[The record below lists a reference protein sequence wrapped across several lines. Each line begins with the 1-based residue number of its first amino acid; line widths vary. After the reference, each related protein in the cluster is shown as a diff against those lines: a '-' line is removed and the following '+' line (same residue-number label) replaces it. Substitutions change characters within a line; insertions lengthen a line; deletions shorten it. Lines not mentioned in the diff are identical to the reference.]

1 MKYREILLEQLKSLP
16 YFNKEAIYLLSD
28 QYNLKKTTV
37 DSYINRS
44 LKHKDLFRLKNGTY
58 VTADF
63 FDKNKG
69 DISYMFYLANVI
81 RSPSYVSSWAAL
93 QYYDLATESIHSVTS
108 VTKKVTRNYQTKA
121 GNFEYHSI
129 KADLFSGFA
138 LVKGKFNFF
147 IASPSK
153 ALFDLLY
160 FKTEEFRGLNIEDIV
175 DITKGLRVD
184 VDEMDPKERKAFDL
198 LVRDHFKKHE

>member
-44 LKHKDLFRLKNGTY
+44 LENKELLRLKNGTY

-63 FDKNKG
+63 FDKNKS
-69 DISYMFYLANVI
+69 DISYAFYLANVI

-93 QYYDLATESIHSVTS
+93 QYYDLATESIHSITS

-129 KADLFSGFA
+129 KGGLFSGFT
-138 LVKGKFNFF
+138 LVKRKFNFF
-147 IASPSK
+147 IASPAK

-160 FKTEEFRGLNIEDIV
+160 FKTEEFRGLNIGDVIGIV
-175 DITKGLRVD
+175 NGLRVD
-184 VDEMDPKERKAFDL
+184 MDEMDPKERKTFDL
-198 LVRDHFKKHE
+198 LVRTYFKSNE